1 MPVTDLVKRFLANDS
16 GASAIEYCLVASII
30 AMSIVA
36 ALPSIGSKVSNL
48 FSQVAAAN

>member
-1 MPVTDLVKRFLANDS
+1 VADIFKRFLADDS

-36 ALPSIGSKVSNL
+36 ALPSIGSKVSAM
-48 FSQVAAAN
+48 FAQVAAAN